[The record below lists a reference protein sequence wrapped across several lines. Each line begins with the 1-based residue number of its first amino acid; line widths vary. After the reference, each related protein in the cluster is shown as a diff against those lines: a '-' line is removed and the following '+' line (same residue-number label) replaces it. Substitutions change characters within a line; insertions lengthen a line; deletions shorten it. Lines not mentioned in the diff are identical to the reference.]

1 MFADMQHIK
10 IDAKSFSFHRGGI
23 RLKEIIYFWKV
34 VKLKLGCLEGEGGG
48 VQYPVKSGNADL
60 SKTAQGS
67 SLQSNE
73 KNCRFLN

>member
-48 VQYPVKSGNADL
+48 SAIPREIRQCGPF
-60 SKTAQGS
+60 
-67 SLQSNE
+67 
-73 KNCRFLN
+73 KNSARQLFAE